1 MNNESKYIS
10 IIARCMTV
18 AFIGCLICTVFIFS
32 KLSQARENDIYEKKY
47 VYVEVT
53 SHIPTANDQPEEKT
67 LFIVKEYFGQIG
79 IFDADGSLINVIEIY
94 TKTLPEVDRILLR
107 EGIELSS
114 KEALDALIEDY
125 SS

>member
-18 AFIGCLICTVFIFS
+18 AFIGCLICTAFIFS

-79 IFDADGSLINVIEIY
+79 IFDADGIEIY